1 MTSLAERVSA
11 ASDLPAA
18 QAVPALLACVEDA
31 AGGPEAV
38 KAKEEAVAQLG
49 ACYVKAQDG
58 EAIRRLLATLRP
70 IFASVSSA
78 TARWQGKRGE
88 RRSTGVHRQR
98 STQRGAAQQL
108 FVFATTSRALPALP
122 LPPLRIPDALA
133 RPSHGP
139 VPPLPSSNLSLVQVA
154 KAKTAKLVRL
164 LLDRV
169 AQIPGTTALQVSLCS
184 EIREWSAAEKR
195 TFLRQRV
202 ETRLA
207 ALHLEARDF
216 QPALA
221 LITSLLSE
229 VKRLDDKNQL
239 VEIHLLESRAHRAL
253 RNMPKSKAALTAA
266 RTAANAIYVPPS
278 MQAQLDLQ
286 TGIVGAEEKDFR
298 TAYSYFFEAFEQF
311 SSLEDATA
319 VRALKYMLLCKVMS
333 ANTDDINAIVSTKSA
348 LKYAGAQVD
357 SMKAVA
363 DAFSGRSLA
372 AFEESLARYPD
383 ELQGDAVLKTHLA
396 ALYDTMLE
404 QNLTRLIEP
413 FNRVEIAHLAS
424 LINLPLATVE
434 AKLSKMILDHKLRGT
449 LDQGSG
455 NLVVFDDEVEDKLYP
470 AALETIQALGKV
482 VEHLHKRSVKLLA

>member
-70 IFASVSSA
+70 IFAS
-78 TARWQGKRGE
+78 
-88 RRSTGVHRQR
+88 
-98 STQRGAAQQL
+98 
-108 FVFATTSRALPALP
+108 
-122 LPPLRIPDALA
+122 
-133 RPSHGP
+133 
-139 VPPLPSSNLSLVQVA
+139 VA